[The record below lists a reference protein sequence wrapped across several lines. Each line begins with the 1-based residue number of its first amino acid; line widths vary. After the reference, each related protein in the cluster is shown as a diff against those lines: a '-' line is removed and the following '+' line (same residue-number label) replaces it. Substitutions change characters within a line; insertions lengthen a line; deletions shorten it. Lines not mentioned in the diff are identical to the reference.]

1 MPMTQTDNFIAILRA
16 ACGNGRPEIRDP
28 DWGELARLAQIHT
41 LTAVFYTGAQQ
52 YPEFAACP
60 PAQRAKL
67 QGETITVVGRQA
79 QRTELFLQLYRA
91 LLDAGLRPLVLKGIV
106 CRQLYGDLAD
116 YRPSCDEDLYI
127 PPDDL
132 ARCRAVLEQNGWH
145 LTSHETSMEVADHLQ
160 EIAFDD
166 ANRLLHL
173 ELHPSLFGQEQP
185 GRKEASAY
193 FRGVAQRSVCIEMGG
208 VPLYTLG
215 YTDHYIYLFL
225 HLAKHLAGGGVGIR
239 QIIDMMQFQKAYG
252 DRIDWPQV
260 AKAVRRLSAP
270 GLYGD
275 VTELGRRLGFA
286 PKALFDPVQPD
297 RLLADSL
304 EGGVYGHDREGHGRG
319 SIVTLAAQY
328 PTRLGRL
335 RRLLFPSAQQLL
347 AGRPWLE
354 KRPWLLPVAWVDR
367 AGRLVCNG
375 RYSRVTGK
383 SLRAAYRRLDF
394 LRGYG
399 LVLGGERQQN
409 GTGRG

>member
-1 MPMTQTDNFIAILRA
+1 MPMAQTDNFIAILRA
-16 ACGNGRPEIRDP
+16 ACGNGRLEIRDP
-28 DWGELARLAQIHT
+28 DWAELARLAQIHT
-41 LTAVFYTGAQQ
+41 LTAIFYVGAQQ
-52 YPEFAACP
+52 YPVFAACP
-60 PAQRAKL
+60 AGLRAKL
-67 QGETITVVGRQA
+67 QAEIITVVGRQA
-79 QRTELFLQLYRA
+79 QRTQLFLQLYRA

-106 CRQLYGDLAD
+106 CRQLYGELAD

-127 PPDDL
+127 PPADL
-132 ARCRAVLEQNGWH
+132 PRCRAVLEQNGWQ
-145 LTSHETSMEVADHLQ
+145 LTSHEASMEVADHLQ

-166 ANRLLHL
+166 PGHLLHI

-185 GRKEASAY
+185 GRKQASAY
-193 FRGVAQRSVCIEMGG
+193 FCGIEQRAVRIEVDG

-215 YTDHYIYLFL
+215 YTDHYIYLFF

-239 QIIDMMQFQKAYG
+239 QIIDMMQFEKACG
-252 DRIDWPQV
+252 AQINWPQV
-260 AKAVRRLSAP
+260 AKAVRQLSAP

-328 PTRLGRL
+328 STRLGRL
-335 RRLLFPSAQQLL
+335 RRLLFPSVQQLL

-354 KRPWLLPVAWVDR
+354 KRPWLLPVAWVQR
-367 AGRLVCNG
+367 AGRLVVNG

-399 LVLGGERQQN
+399 LVLGGEN
-409 GTGRG
+409 NKKGRG